1 MRTLIFSI
9 TAGEGHNQVAKVL
22 NSAFVEK
29 GHTVEIVDT
38 FDYVNHLLKEA
49 VSQGYLVS
57 SNRFKKIYGKSY
69 TWLDR
74 RDADS
79 HQSLLAKIMNGVM
92 ASKLAKY
99 MKEFDP
105 DVVVCTH
112 CFPAIIV
119 SRIVEKYEMNV
130 KTVGIVT
137 DFTMHPFWEDTSL
150 DYYVTANELLTH
162 QAEKK
167 GLSKGEIVPLGIPIN
182 PKFSTRLDK
191 QEARRQLGY
200 EDKTTILFMGGSMG
214 HGKIAKTIMEL
225 DTSPDDFQI
234 ITVCGRNER
243 MKRKIDALE
252 LRHTVYNYGF
262 ATNVDVLMDASD
274 CIITKPGGLTT
285 SEALAKG
292 LPMIMANPLPGQEDR
307 NVEFLLNNGAAMML
321 SKTFP
326 VDEALYQL
334 FKNDVRLK
342 NMREVVAGLGKPN
355 ATRDFVAFAES
366 IVREE

>member
-1 MRTLIFSI
+1 MRALIFSI

-22 NSAFVEK
+22 ADAYEQK
-29 GHTVEIVDT
+29 GHTAEIIDT

-69 TWLDR
+69 SFLDK
-74 RDADS
+74 RDGDS
-79 HQSLLAKIMNGVM
+79 RQSLLSRIMNGVM
-92 ASKLAKY
+92 ATKLARFMQDY
-99 MKEFDP
+99 AP

-112 CFPAIIV
+112 CFPAIVV
-119 SRIVEKYEMNV
+119 SNIVERFEMDV

-150 DYYVTANELLTH
+150 DYYVTANELLTR

-167 GLSKGEIVPLGIPIN
+167 GISRGEIVPLGIPIN
-182 PKFSTRLDK
+182 PKFAEKVDK
-191 QEARRQLGY
+191 QEARRQLGF
-200 EDKTTILFMGGSMG
+200 EDKTTILVMGGSMG
-214 HGKIAKTIMEL
+214 HGKIARTIKEL
-225 DTSPDDFQI
+225 DTSDDDFQVV
-234 ITVCGRNER
+234 TVCGRNSR

-252 LRHTVYNYGF
+252 LKHRVYNFGF
-262 ATNVDVLMDASD
+262 VTNVDLLMDASD

-334 FKNDVRLK
+334 FQNNVRLR
-342 NMREVVAGLGKPN
+342 NMCEVVAALGKPN
-355 ATRDFVAFAES
+355 ATRDFVEFSES
-366 IVREE
+366 IVKD